1 MAAFLSTLLAGSA
14 LLNVVNAQD
23 FGGSGREEDAFS
35 YVVSS
40 SWYKRFAMFFQQ
52 ILYLPFLDSLC

>member
-23 FGGSGREEDAFS
+23 FGGNGREEDAFS

-40 SWYKRFAMFFQQ
+40 SLYKRFAMFFQQ

>member
-40 SWYKRFAMFFQQ
+40 SLYKRFAMFFQQ

>member
-40 SWYKRFAMFFQQ
+40 SWYKIFAMFFQQ

>member
-23 FGGSGREEDAFS
+23 FSGNGRDEDAFS

-40 SWYKRFAMFFQQ
+40 SWYTGFAMFLYQ
-52 ILYLPFLDSLC
+52 ILYLPFLENLC

>member
-40 SWYKRFAMFFQQ
+40 SLYKRFAMFFQQ
-52 ILYLPFLDSLC
+52 ILYLPFLNSLC